1 MTTPRHTPQSTSQSP
16 LLEILQLGNP
26 KLRETAQAI
35 PPESFANGS
44 VDDPSLQALI
54 DQLLV
59 TMHESNGVGIA
70 APQVGQPICLL
81 IVASRPNPRYPNAPE
96 MEPLPMLNP
105 RLLSHSDETVKG
117 WEGCL
122 SVPGIRGFV
131 PRYREIEVEYGDRH
145 GNLHRRVFTDFVARI
160 VQHEADHL
168 NGLVF
173 VDRVETTR
181 DLITEQEYQKL
192 LDAP

>member
-1 MTTPRHTPQSTSQSP
+1 MTQTHPSSNSPR
-16 LLEILQLGNP
+16 LEILQLGNP
-26 KLRETAQAI
+26 RLRDTAQAI
-35 PPESFANGS
+35 ASS
-44 VDDPSLQALI
+44 RDPALQALI

-59 TMHESNGVGIA
+59 TMHASNGVGIA
-70 APQVGQPICLL
+70 APQVGQPLCLV
-81 IVASRPNPRYPNAPE
+81 IVASRPNPRYPDAPE

-105 RLLSHSDETVKG
+105 RLLSHSDETLKG

-122 SVPGIRGFV
+122 SVPGIRGLV

-145 GNLHRRVFTDFVARI
+145 GNLRRQVFTDFVARI
-160 VQHEADHL
+160 VQHEVDHL
-168 NGLVF
+168 KGLVF

-192 LDAP
+192 LS

>member
-1 MTTPRHTPQSTSQSP
+1 MTTSLDTPQSP

-26 KLRETAQAI
+26 KLRETARAI
-35 PPESFANGS
+35 ASTP
-44 VDDPSLQALI
+44 DPTLQRLI
-54 DQLLV
+54 DQLLI

-70 APQVGQPICLL
+70 APQVGQSICLL
-81 IVASRPNPRYPNAPE
+81 IVASRPNPRYPDAPE

-105 RLLSHSDETVKG
+105 RLLSHSDEQVKG

-145 GNLHRRVFTDFVARI
+145 GNTHCQVFTDFVARI

-192 LDAP
+192 LDSSKNFR

>member
-1 MTTPRHTPQSTSQSP
+1 MTQANESLSFSR
-16 LLEILQLGNP
+16 LEILQMGNP
-26 KLRETAQAI
+26 KLRDTAQAI
-35 PPESFANGS
+35 PLGNFANAAPGN
-44 VDDPSLQALI
+44 PALQVLI
-54 DQLLV
+54 DRLLV
-59 TMHESNGVGIA
+59 TLHESNGVGIA
-70 APQVGQPICLL
+70 APQVGQPLCLI
-81 IVASRPNPRYPNAPE
+81 IVASHPNPRYPDAPK

-145 GNLHRRVFTDFVARI
+145 GNLHCQVFTDFIARI
-160 VQHEADHL
+160 VQHEVDHL

-192 LDAP
+192 LS